1 MCLLSSPIVKITS
14 CLSDAA
20 QGGEVEPSCAEEPLD
35 LLTAALQKL
44 RASMTDPTQHDGE
57 AGAAGRAVHGGCLW
71 VGRHVLCAQVH
82 GWSLSHRG
90 HHVP

>member
-20 QGGEVEPSCAEEPLD
+20 HGGEVEPSCAEEPLD
-35 LLTAALQKL
+35 LLMAALQEL

-57 AGAAGRAVHGGCLW
+57 EEAAGRTVHSGCLW
-71 VGRHVLCAQVH
+71 VGRHVPYAQVH
-82 GWSLSHRG
+82 GWSLSHSG
-90 HHVP
+90 HCVP